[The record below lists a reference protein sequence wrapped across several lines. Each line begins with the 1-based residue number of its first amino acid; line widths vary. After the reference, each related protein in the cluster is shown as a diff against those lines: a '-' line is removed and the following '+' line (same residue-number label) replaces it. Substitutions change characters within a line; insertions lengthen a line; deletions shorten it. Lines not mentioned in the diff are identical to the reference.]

1 VKLPNSQISIILI
14 CTSGTNPIE
23 QKSKHQFTENGV
35 MGTRKE
41 WGKTTKKNEG
51 GLGGWGNTTK
61 KDNWGANLSRRG
73 RRAEIT
79 LKPRILDLP
88 QKLFPQT

>member
-1 VKLPNSQISIILI
+1 M
-14 CTSGTNPIE
+14 E

-51 GLGGWGNTTK
+51 GLGGGTQQRKTT
-61 KDNWGANLSRRG
+61 GG
-73 RRAEIT
+73 QI
-79 LKPRILDLP
+79 P
-88 QKLFPQT
+88 QEEEEGQREP

>member
-1 VKLPNSQISIILI
+1 M
-14 CTSGTNPIE
+14 E

-51 GLGGWGNTTK
+51 GLGGEHNKEKQLGGKSLK
-61 KDNWGANLSRRG
+61 KRKKG
-73 RRAEIT
+73 RENPKT
-79 LKPRILDLP
+79 
-88 QKLFPQT
+88 

>member
-1 VKLPNSQISIILI
+1 M
-14 CTSGTNPIE
+14 E

-41 WGKTTKKNEG
+41 WGKTTKKN
-51 GLGGWGNTTK
+51 K
-61 KDNWGANLSRRG
+61 WGANLSRRG
-73 RRAEIT
+73 RRAERT

>member
-41 WGKTTKKNEG
+41 WGKTTKKTPTPGAQISQEEEEG
-51 GLGGWGNTTK
+51 Q
-61 KDNWGANLSRRG
+61 R
-73 RRAEIT
+73 
-79 LKPRILDLP
+79 
-88 QKLFPQT
+88 